1 MSIIYDALKKVE
13 ENHPQHLPEPMAKK
27 SKSIFSV
34 KKILIGFIVL
44 VLLFLVTKSLYV
56 RNTAG
61 ARIPASA
68 ITPEK
73 TLLLLP
79 PAPEKIKEKKAPGTI
94 QDMGDNLTEKFV
106 LNGVFFTDNQG
117 YALINNRI
125 TKEGDSV
132 NDAIVKKITLEEVE
146 IDYQGT
152 IHKLPAS

>member
-13 ENHPQHLPEPMAKK
+13 ENHPQRLPEPMAKK

-34 KKILIGFIVL
+34 KKILIGFIVP
-44 VLLFLVTKSLYV
+44 VLLFFVTMSLYV
-56 RNTAG
+56 KNTAR

-73 TLLLLP
+73 TLLLP
-79 PAPEKIKEKKAPGTI
+79 VPAPEKIREKNVPGAI
-94 QDMGDNLTEKFV
+94 QDMGDNLVEKFV

-125 TKEGDSV
+125 TKEGDFV
-132 NDAIVKKITLEEVE
+132 NDAIVKKITMEEVE
-146 IDYQGT
+146 LEYQGT